1 MTLHRTTGHTTGA
14 TTRGARSNR
23 NTFTHTIRTGTVL
36 RAASGLLATAVLALP
51 ASSGFSREAVGT
63 SAVEPFAGTSPPGAI
78 GARGRLQPG
87 SCPDGYPRSEAALP
101 DFIQP
106 VDIRGP
112 AGMRIAIETAD
123 GWTSLKPGPLRM
135 GLVVGRAYRLR
146 ITGVG
151 IDEGSEL
158 FPSVRVL
165 AKLAAP
171 PGMAWRF
178 PVEIV
183 IDEADLSMALEGS
196 LVRRVV
202 YAACDPEQPD
212 LLPSSWFDVRPG
224 DDAYAVAS
232 TLGDPVAELIIGN
245 RVPAPGSMP

>member
-1 MTLHRTTGHTTGA
+1 MLPHRTTGQSTGI
-14 TTRGARSNR
+14 TTRGPTS
-23 NTFTHTIRTGTVL
+23 TGTIDTHFIRTGTVL
-36 RAASGLLATAVLALP
+36 RAACGLLATAVLALT
-51 ASSGFSREAVGT
+51 ASSGHARETVGASAVGI
-63 SAVEPFAGTSPPGAI
+63 AGFSPPGAI
-78 GARGRLQPG
+78 GARGSLQPG
-87 SCPDGYPRSEAALP
+87 PGSDGIPRSAASLP
-101 DFIQP
+101 PFMQP

-112 AGMRIAIETAD
+112 ADMQIAIETAD
-123 GWTSLKPGPLRM
+123 GWTKLEPGPLRM

-151 IDEGSEL
+151 ADEGREL

-165 AKLAAP
+165 AKLAVP

-183 IDEADLSMALEGS
+183 IDEADLSAALEGS

-224 DDAYAVAS
+224 DDAYTVAS

-245 RVPAPGSMP
+245 RLPAPGSLP

>member
-1 MTLHRTTGHTTGA
+1 MPPHRTTGYVTGA
-14 TTRGARSNR
+14 TTRGARSTR
-23 NTFTHTIRTGTVL
+23 TTFKQTMRTGTVL
-36 RAASGLLATAVLALP
+36 RAASGLLATAVLALA
-51 ASSGFSREAVGT
+51 ASTGFSREAVGT
-63 SAVEPFAGTSPPGAI
+63 SAVEPFAGASPPGAI
-78 GARGRLQPG
+78 GARGRLQSG
-87 SCPDGYPRSEAALP
+87 SCPDGTPRSESPLP

-123 GWTSLKPGPLRM
+123 GWTRLQPAPLRM

-146 ITGVG
+146 IGGVG
-151 IDEGSEL
+151 GDEGREL
-158 FPSVRVL
+158 FPTVRVL
-165 AKLAAP
+165 AKLDSP
-171 PGMAWRF
+171 PGMSWRF

-196 LVRRVV
+196 LVRRIV
-202 YAACDPEQPD
+202 YSACDPEQPD

-232 TLGDPVAELIIGN
+232 TLGDPVAEVIIGD
-245 RVPAPGSMP
+245 RVPAPGSVP

>member
-1 MTLHRTTGHTTGA
+1 M
-14 TTRGARSNR
+14 
-23 NTFTHTIRTGTVL
+23 L
-36 RAASGLLATAVLALP
+36 RAASGLLATAILALP

-63 SAVEPFAGTSPPGAI
+63 SAAEPFAGNSRPGAI

-87 SCPDGYPRSEAALP
+87 FCPEGPPRSAAPLP
-101 DFIQP
+101 SFMQP
-106 VDIRGP
+106 VDLRGP

-123 GWTSLKPGPLRM
+123 GWTPLEPGPLRM

-151 IDEGSEL
+151 MDAGREL

-165 AKLAAP
+165 AKLAVP

-183 IDEADLSMALEGS
+183 IDEADLSAALEGS
-196 LVRRVV
+196 LVRRIV
-202 YAACDPEQPD
+202 YAACDPSQPD

-224 DDAYAVAS
+224 DDAYTVAS

-245 RVPAPGSMP
+245 RLPAPGSLP

>member
-78 GARGRLQPG
+78 GARGRLQHG
-87 SCPDGYPRSEAALP
+87 SCPEGYPRSEAALP

-123 GWTSLKPGPLRM
+123 GWTSLKTGPLRM
-135 GLVVGRAYRLR
+135 GLVVGRPYRLR

-151 IDEGSEL
+151 IDEGREL

-165 AKLAAP
+165 AKLAVP